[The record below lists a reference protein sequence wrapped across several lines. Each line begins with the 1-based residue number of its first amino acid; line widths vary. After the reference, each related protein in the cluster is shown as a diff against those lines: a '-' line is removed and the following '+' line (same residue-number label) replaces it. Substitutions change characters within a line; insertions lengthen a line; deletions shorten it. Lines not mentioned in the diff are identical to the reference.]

1 MAEHYFKKV
10 FKGYD
15 PEQVDSFLVELSD
28 RYTQKERALSEEL
41 NAAGQEIERLKS
53 RVAELQDEA
62 LIAAGEHEKELDEKG
77 REYEQLCARVGESM
91 LNADKIASDIVDRAE
106 KDAEHEAY
114 AIRERAEREA
124 KKLIDETERRCAEL
138 IKAAEEFRKRQEEM
152 ARSVSDTERSFGDA
166 LNKLREG
173 LDFGKGE
180 KNE

>member
-28 RYTQKERALSEEL
+28 KYTQKERALSEEL

-62 LIAAGEHEKELDEKG
+62 LIAAGEHQKELDEKG
-77 REYEQLCARVGESM
+77 REYEQLCARAGESVV
-91 LNADKIASDIVDRAE
+91 NADKIASDIVDRAE
-106 KDAEHEAY
+106 KDAEREAY

-124 KKLIDETERRCAEL
+124 RNRTPLRGTYKGRRRVQKKAGGNGKIGIGYRAQ
-138 IKAAEEFRKRQEEM
+138 FR
-152 ARSVSDTERSFGDA
+152 
-166 LNKLREG
+166 
-173 LDFGKGE
+173 
-180 KNE
+180 